1 MVWLGDQGLG
11 RNMFRKLMMRVF
23 EKEGIWTD
31 LSNWAKIVKTSVYH
45 MNVYQRVTPVK
56 ENFNKQQDKMTCT
69 MDNSL
74 FPTTPVITQRAHVQC
89 DQSGKNK
96 VMHGPSNMNSQSQRP
111 VWLWHCSIPNLP
123 VAETN
128 TEFQIRHHSLG
139 WSASC
144 RVTGWLHWTA
154 FITEEAVFRS
164 YRNRCLLWIWIGIFN
179 MSCFFQNHPPR
190 VYRMPY
196 AAKEVWQMAHAPW
209 THLSYH
215 VPQHPEVP
223 GLADWWNGLVQTQLQ
238 CLLCGSI
245 SQR

>member
-1 MVWLGDQGLG
+1 
-11 RNMFRKLMMRVF
+11 
-23 EKEGIWTD
+23 
-31 LSNWAKIVKTSVYH
+31 
-45 MNVYQRVTPVK
+45 
-56 ENFNKQQDKMTCT
+56 
-69 MDNSL
+69 
-74 FPTTPVITQRAHVQC
+74 
-89 DQSGKNK
+89 
-96 VMHGPSNMNSQSQRP
+96 MHGLSNMNSQSQRP

-139 WSASC
+139 WSASY

-154 FITEEAVFRS
+154 FITEEAVFHS

-190 VYRMPY
+190 VYRMTY
-196 AAKEVWQMAHAPW
+196 AAKEVCQMAHAPW

-223 GLADWWNGLVQTQLQ
+223 GLAEWWNGLVQTQLQ
-238 CLLCGSI
+238 CLLLWQYIAEIEQDSPEGYTCLEWATNVWYCFSSCQHSQVHESRGRTGIIIILYYPFKPNSKI
-245 SQR
+245 SVSWSHDFMFCWLWGHCTKGRTLPSGDTTMTPLKCKLRI